1 MKHGGKTLY
10 KPASLFALFIL
21 LAAAIRI
28 EAVRVFDERVIE
40 AAVRIRAAWLNELML
55 WITELGTTAVLLP
68 LLLLTGAA
76 LYMYKKTPDVVF
88 LPLLFLIERIV
99 NIKIKELIE
108 RARPAFEPLVH
119 ETSYSFPSGHSMN
132 SAVMYPVIAYFL
144 IKHVPFFTKRKR
156 AVTVFTGVL
165 VILIGLSRIY
175 LGAHFPTDV
184 LAGFSL
190 GLCLVSLFALFDE
203 KYHPF
208 RQK

>member
-1 MKHGGKTLY
+1 M
-10 KPASLFALFIL
+10 
-21 LAAAIRI
+21 
-28 EAVRVFDERVIE
+28 
-40 AAVRIRAAWLNELML
+40 
-55 WITELGTTAVLLP
+55 
-68 LLLLTGAA
+68 
-76 LYMYKKTPDVVF
+76 
-88 LPLLFLIERIV
+88 PLLFLIERIV

-165 VILIGLSRIY
+165 VILIGFSRIY